1 MSCILRPS
9 FKKPRAWGVAQWY
22 RLVSMCK
29 VLGLIPSTT
38 KQNQTEKFVG
48 KYHEQKEVFDIL
60 VKECI
65 SGDAVMR
72 FSSCYLIVV
81 LRNFKCFKM

>member
-1 MSCILRPS
+1 
-9 FKKPRAWGVAQWY
+9 
-22 RLVSMCK
+22 
-29 VLGLIPSTT
+29 
-38 KQNQTEKFVG
+38 VG